1 MNRRNSTQTY
11 LTLSSS
17 PTARKIESAYGGYS
31 DGYKTATRS
40 RRLVRFQLTKEQGG
54 SCQALGHRIAELMPE
69 PFKNHASRTSRLR
82 RCYASLTQNLER
94 LRDGISDS
102 GSEEQALKI
111 NPYRIHMR

>member
-1 MNRRNSTQTY
+1 M
-11 LTLSSS
+11 
-17 PTARKIESAYGGYS
+17 
-31 DGYKTATRS
+31 RS
-40 RRLVRFQLTKEQGG
+40 RRLFRFQLTKEQSE

-69 PFKNHASRTSRLR
+69 SFKNHASRTSRLR

-111 NPYRIHMR
+111 NPYRIHAEVPARPVEQGGLTSTPIGGVRQIQGVI